1 MARASPGPASS
12 ARGSCSSE
20 RRPHRPLVRAPGRQG
35 LGGTSSARG
44 AGYTTA
50 CDNLLHSAKGRNLKD
65 VHLVVGIAVLA
76 RNLLA
81 GVWGAVAWARHD
93 PSVWFWYL
101 LRVAQAVVV
110 GRGALGWFPLRV
122 AEGGGG
128 VQVTLGL
135 ILLATDHRTGDELH
149 YVYGVSLLI
158 VTLVTEGMR
167 AGAAQ
172 RELDEVDDVDA
183 LTPVEQREVARR
195 VVLREMGLMTIG
207 ALLVTT
213 LALRAAMTG
222 G

>member
-1 MARASPGPASS
+1 
-12 ARGSCSSE
+12 
-20 RRPHRPLVRAPGRQG
+20 
-35 LGGTSSARG
+35 
-44 AGYTTA
+44 
-50 CDNLLHSAKGRNLKD
+50 LLHSAKGRNLKD

-76 RNLLA
+76 TNLLA
-81 GVWGAVAWARHD
+81 GVWGAIAWARHD

-110 GRGALGWFPLRV
+110 
-122 AEGGGG
+122 

-135 ILLATDHRTGDELH
+135 ILLATDHRAGDGLH
-149 YVYGVSLLI
+149 YAYGVSLLI

-183 LTPVEQREVARR
+183 LTPQQQREVAHR

>member
-1 MARASPGPASS
+1 M
-12 ARGSCSSE
+12 
-20 RRPHRPLVRAPGRQG
+20 
-35 LGGTSSARG
+35 
-44 AGYTTA
+44 
-50 CDNLLHSAKGRNLKD
+50 LHSAKGRNLTH
-65 VHLVVGIAVLA
+65 VHLAFGIAVLA
-76 RNLLA
+76 TNLLA
-81 GVWGAVAWARHD
+81 GVWGGIAWARHD

-110 GRGALGWFPLRV
+110 
-122 AEGGGG
+122 

-135 ILLATDHRTGDELH
+135 ILLAADHRAKDELH
-149 YVYGVSLLI
+149 YVYGVSLLV

-172 RELDEVDDVDA
+172 RELDDVEDLDA
-183 LTPVEQREVARR
+183 LTPRQQREVARR

-222 G
+222 GA

>member
-1 MARASPGPASS
+1 
-12 ARGSCSSE
+12 
-20 RRPHRPLVRAPGRQG
+20 
-35 LGGTSSARG
+35 
-44 AGYTTA
+44 
-50 CDNLLHSAKGRNLKD
+50 LLHSAKGRNLKD

-76 RNLLA
+76 TNLLA
-81 GVWGAVAWARHD
+81 GVWGAIAWARHD

-110 GRGALGWFPLRV
+110 
-122 AEGGGG
+122 

-135 ILLATDHRTGDELH
+135 ILLATDHRASDELH
-149 YVYGVSLLI
+149 YAYGVSLLV

-167 AGAAQ
+167 VGAAQ
-172 RELDEVDDVDA
+172 RELEDIDDVDA
-183 LTPVEQREVARR
+183 LTADEQRAVARR

-222 G
+222 GG

>member
-1 MARASPGPASS
+1 
-12 ARGSCSSE
+12 
-20 RRPHRPLVRAPGRQG
+20 
-35 LGGTSSARG
+35 
-44 AGYTTA
+44 
-50 CDNLLHSAKGRNLKD
+50 LLHSAKGRNLKD
-65 VHLVVGIAVLA
+65 VHLVCGIAVLA
-76 RNLLA
+76 TNLLA

-110 GRGALGWFPLRV
+110 
-122 AEGGGG
+122 

-135 ILLATDHRTGDELH
+135 ALLFTNHRAGDALH
-149 YVYGVSLLI
+149 YVYGVSLLV

-167 AGAAQ
+167 VGAAQ
-172 RELDEVDDVDA
+172 RELDDVDDVDA
-183 LTPVEQREVARR
+183 LTPQQQREVARR

-222 G
+222 GA